1 MAAVLP
7 PEPTTLNA
15 PASVVTSSAAAAAAK
30 IAVILERHERDMT
43 MIHHPEFRGHCE
55 SCNDAVLGSDGVSYK
70 FDNLTRYYHQK
81 CFRCHI
87 CTQSL
92 RDGGE
97 FFLHVGNPHCIAC
110 YQEKVLGCCDACG
123 KVLMSQQGVLR
134 ARSKKF
140 HPACFTCKQCLVK
153 LDGRFYEKDDSFW
166 CRTCYVDMFV
176 PNCGSCTKK
185 ILPDVEGQAVTT
197 IDWKGKKYHAQCFG
211 CVDCSKIFTDLK
223 AYQIDGNLFCKNCHS
238 IRTKKGTRVSVGSQQ
253 E

>member
-140 HPACFTCKQCLVK
+140 HPA
-153 LDGRFYEKDDSFW
+153 
-166 CRTCYVDMFV
+166 TCYVDMFV